1 MDGLI
6 SSSENGTKYC
16 VGAFQPITTAASSS
30 YDVILGMSFRASSFS
45 PSTGRDLR
53 ADCYDAVRNAYLLIN
68 YGDFLEDATTTSDP
82 YVQLLS
88 VTNGTG
94 DDSAHSDFVT
104 VRLDGVDTTG
114 DETLSDTPLSSGN
127 PVDGD
132 DDDDS
137 SVRSWLDEHRTYV
150 IIAGSIAAG
159 LFLLGLLAMIWR
171 SCRGR
176 SSRGTYGAVGTAGY
190 AQGGPGWRSDVGPRG
205 RSIRSNLGA
214 FGGPPAYQ
222 QLHDPAPPGEDAY
235 RMQGQNYGQN
245 YGQGYEM
252 EQRPYQSPWDQQHP
266 HH

>member
-1 MDGLI
+1 M
-6 SSSENGTKYC
+6 
-16 VGAFQPITTAASSS
+16 
-30 YDVILGMSFRASSFS
+30 
-45 PSTGRDLR
+45 
-53 ADCYDAVRNAYLLIN
+53 IN

-94 DDSAHSDFVT
+94 DDSAHSDFVS

-132 DDDDS
+132 DDDDN
-137 SVRSWLDEHRTYV
+137 SVKSWLDEHRTYV

-190 AQGGPGWRSDVGPRG
+190 APGGPGWRSDVGPRG

-222 QLHDPAPPGEDAY
+222 QLHDPTPPGENAY
-235 RMQGQNYGQN
+235 GMQGQN

-266 HH
+266 RH